1 MFNRGNRKI
10 EITAPP
16 SELARQLQHPPPALL
31 LHNGKVPVHRH
42 TSQPTLIDEEEVTK
56 SKRPVT
62 ERSRSIQYPLPYKEE
77 KEKKKKKLSLFKKK
91 KDKSHLE
98 GDGSAR
104 YKVRTPESIG
114 RKQVIY
120 PGSAPLVRRPH
131 SAASDRVED
140 KSFYRHGSQR
150 NLKSAD
156 LGDEDDD
163 IDNGHTGYPRFKT
176 TRDSPELYRP
186 RTRSTGGYDSLEKYG
201 YITKPQPISQPD
213 ITSKDVVRTHS
224 IPHRPAPPPP
234 HRSVPPSSHRP
245 IPPSPH
251 RPVPPSPHRPVPP
264 SPHRPAPTSPHQPS
278 KNYKSSISPEMA
290 TPTVPGLIGI
300 KNHGNTCFINIIVQC
315 LGHTEQILHYILS
328 GQCQKDVAT
337 LRKGKKKV
345 PSILPGGGTSLS
357 TWTQD
362 DEILRP
368 NTPGAITEYLA
379 FLIKSLW
386 NGQYEAKVSAVF
398 KEVIGLWAEQ
408 YRGRNQHDA
417 QEFLLWLLGILHDDI
432 NITSRISKVRIICN

>member
-42 TSQPTLIDEEEVTK
+42 NSQPTLLDQEEITK

-62 ERSRSIQYPLPYKEE
+62 ERSRSVQQYQLSYKEE

-91 KDKSHLE
+91 KEKSHLE
-98 GDGSAR
+98 GDSSAR
-104 YKVRTPESIG
+104 YKIHTPESIG
-114 RKQVIY
+114 RKQIIY
-120 PGSAPLVRRPH
+120 PDSAPLVRRPH
-131 SAASDRVED
+131 SAASQRIED

-150 NLKSAD
+150 NFKSGD
-156 LGDEDDD
+156 LRDEDND
-163 IDNGHTGYPRFKT
+163 IDNGHTDYPRFKN
-176 TRDSPELYRP
+176 TRSSPEFYRP

-201 YITKPQPISQPD
+201 HLTKPQPISKPD
-213 ITSKDVVRTHS
+213 ISGKDVVRTHS

-234 HRSVPPSSHRP
+234 HRPVPPSPHRP

-251 RPVPPSPHRPVPP
+251 RPIPPSPHHPIPP
-264 SPHRPAPTSPHQPS
+264 SQQPS
-278 KNYKSSISPEMA
+278 KDHKSSLSPEMA
-290 TPTVPGLIGI
+290 TPTVPGLVGI
-300 KNHGNTCFINIIVQC
+300 KNHGNTCFINAIVQC
-315 LGHTEQILHYILS
+315 LSHTEQILHYVLS
-328 GQCQKDVAT
+328 GQCQRDVAT
-337 LRKGKKKV
+337 LRKKKV
-345 PSILPGGGTSLS
+345 PSFLPGGGTSVS

-362 DEILRP
+362 DESLRP
-368 NTPGAITEYLA
+368 NSPGAVTEYLA

-417 QEFLLWLLGILHDDI
+417 QEFLLWLLGILHDDL
-432 NITSRISKVRIICN
+432 NVTSRISKVRIICN